1 MAQSLFGYSPEQ
13 ILQARQAAMQERAAA
28 EASRVGGGWA
38 PLFEQAR
45 GLSMM
50 GTDVLGRGL
59 FPRAQDPMLQRATT
73 TQGIIQQFQGQDF
86 NDPAVLTRMAQAFSQ
101 AGIPD
106 VAMQLGERARSLTTK
121 ASRTVVAPGST
132 VIDEQGRVVF
142 TAPSKP
148 SRTVVAPSSSVLDEE
163 GNIIFTAPAKPE
175 KPEMVKTSEK
185 TASAASEL
193 GFGVRPNLEDYS
205 QAEMAAINN
214 LLQLRGERTQAAGA
228 PLPGEVKV
236 TDLNTATLIVDRFT
250 KSAQEKL
257 STARDAR
264 TQLILAKQGNGA
276 ALSQLQRQLVKLV
289 GDSQIGMGE
298 VRDALGSAG
307 IVGDTISAVNKFM
320 TGVPTIDKLNSV
332 EKVLNA
338 LERENANSYN
348 RGRTRAQTVLR
359 EGALSEQTVNAL
371 VPPEY
376 VLRTPGQQ
384 QEQTQRGRQVP
395 SGRGP
400 KQPEA
405 RAPQFQEGK
414 VYTDANKNRARYVNG
429 NWVPL
434 Q

>member
-28 EASRVGGGWA
+28 EASRVGGGWG

-73 TQGIIQQFQGQDF
+73 TQGIVQQFQGQDF

-106 VAMQLGERARSLTTK
+106 VAMQLGERAIALTPK
-121 ASRTVVAPGST
+121 PVKRELREVGGSVVDFSGETPT
-132 VIDEQGRVVF
+132 VIY
-142 TAPSKP
+142 TAP
-148 SRTVVAPSSSVLDEE
+148 E
-163 GNIIFTAPAKPE
+163 KPE
-175 KPEMVKTSEK
+175 KPAIVKTSEK
-185 TASAASEL
+185 TAAAASEL

-214 LLQLRGERTQAAGA
+214 LLQTRGESVQAAGR
-228 PLPGEVKV
+228 PVPPPGQVPV
-236 TDLNTATLIVDRFT
+236 TDLNTATQIVDRFT
-250 KSAQEKL
+250 RSSQEKL

-332 EKVLNA
+332 EKVINA
-338 LERENANSYN
+338 LERESAKSYN
-348 RGRTRAQTVLR
+348 QGRTRAQNVLL
-359 EGALSEQTVNAL
+359 EGRLSPQTVNAL
-371 VPPEY
+371 TPPEY
-376 VLRTPGQQ
+376 ILRTPGQQQ

-414 VYTDANKNRARYVNG
+414 VYTDANGNRARYVNG
-429 NWVPL
+429 DWVPL

>member
-73 TQGIIQQFQGQDF
+73 TQGIVQQFQGQDF

-101 AGIPD
+101 AGLPD
-106 VAMQLGERARSLTTK
+106 VAMQLGERAIALKPKPVKRELREVGGS
-121 ASRTVVAPGST
+121 VVDFSGETPQ
-132 VIDEQGRVVF
+132 VIY
-142 TAPSKP
+142 TAP
-148 SRTVVAPSSSVLDEE
+148 E
-163 GNIIFTAPAKPE
+163 KPE
-175 KPEMVKTSEK
+175 KPEIVKTSEK
-185 TASAASEL
+185 TAAAASEL
-193 GFGVRPNLEDYS
+193 GFGVRPNLSDYS

-214 LLQLRGERTQAAGA
+214 LLQQRGESVQAAGR
-228 PLPGEVKV
+228 PPPGQVKP

-414 VYTDANKNRARYVNG
+414 VYTDANGNRARYVNG
-429 NWVPL
+429 NWIPL